1 MQVEHVFSTQTQ
13 GTCQDQ
19 LASSQLCY
27 EAAASVAS
35 PATVTNNIT
44 TNSKERRTFTDN
56 RLILDVLMSL
66 SYNRLD
72 ILLYFHKW

>member
-1 MQVEHVFSTQTQ
+1 MEHVFSTQTQ

-35 PATVTNNIT
+35 PATVTHNIT
-44 TNSKERRTFTDN
+44 TNSKERRTFTDIN
-56 RLILDVLMSL
+56 NFACILFKVFFILSGLSSL
-66 SYNRLD
+66 PLC
-72 ILLYFHKW
+72 

>member
-1 MQVEHVFSTQTQ
+1 MEHVFSTQTQ

-35 PATVTNNIT
+35 PATVTTNIT
-44 TNSKERRTFTDN
+44 TNSKERRTFTDTIAQI
-56 RLILDVLMSL
+56 ILDVLMSL

>member
-1 MQVEHVFSTQTQ
+1 MFSTQTQ

-35 PATVTNNIT
+35 PATVTTNIT
-44 TNSKERRTFTDN
+44 TNSKERRTFTDTIAQI
-56 RLILDVLMSL
+56 ILDSFILMSL

>member
-1 MQVEHVFSTQTQ
+1 MFSTQTQ

-35 PATVTNNIT
+35 PATVTHNIT
-44 TNSKERRTFTDN
+44 TNSKERRTFTDAIVFSIQN
-56 RLILDVLMSL
+56 VLILMSL
-66 SYNRLD
+66 SYHLQ
-72 ILLYFHKW
+72 

>member
-1 MQVEHVFSTQTQ
+1 MFSTQTQ

-35 PATVTNNIT
+35 PATVTHNIT
-44 TNSKERRTFTDN
+44 TNSKERRTFTDTIVCGIQN
-56 RLILDVLMSL
+56 VLILMSL
-66 SYNRLD
+66 SYHLQ
-72 ILLYFHKW
+72 

>member
-1 MQVEHVFSTQTQ
+1 MEHVFSTQTQ

-35 PATVTNNIT
+35 PATVTTNIT
-44 TNSKERRTFTDN
+44 TNSKERRTFTDAIVFSIQN
-56 RLILDVLMSL
+56 VLILMSL
-66 SYNRLD
+66 SYHLQ
-72 ILLYFHKW
+72 

>member
-1 MQVEHVFSTQTQ
+1 MEHVFSTQTQ

-35 PATVTNNIT
+35 PATVTHNIT
-44 TNSKERRTFTDN
+44 TNSKERRTFTDAIVFSIQN
-56 RLILDVLMSL
+56 VLILMSL
-66 SYNRLD
+66 SYHLQ
-72 ILLYFHKW
+72 

>member
-1 MQVEHVFSTQTQ
+1 MFSTQTQ

-35 PATVTNNIT
+35 PATVTTNIT
-44 TNSKERRTFTDN
+44 TNSKERRTFTDAIVFSIQN
-56 RLILDVLMSL
+56 VLILMSL
-66 SYNRLD
+66 SYHLQ
-72 ILLYFHKW
+72 

>member
-35 PATVTNNIT
+35 PATVTTNIT
-44 TNSKERRTFTDN
+44 TNSKERRTFTDAIVFSIQN
-56 RLILDVLMSL
+56 VLILMSL
-66 SYNRLD
+66 SYHLQ
-72 ILLYFHKW
+72 